1 MRGRHADVRKP
12 EDGSGTADIEARLL
26 ATDAD
31 ALDQRLD
38 AMARAVCDS
47 DPRTLDQR
55 RSDALGA
62 LGHGAERLACQCGN
76 TACDAAGAQPSAV
89 VVHVITHEDS
99 LSDDTPVQL
108 DGKTNP
114 DRPLSPREMTLTEA

>member
-1 MRGRHADVRKP
+1 MRRTEDCARGRYADVRKP

-38 AMARAVCDS
+38 AMARAVCDA

-62 LGHGAERLACQCGN
+62 IGHGADRLSCQCEQ
-76 TACDAAGAQPSAV
+76 ARLPRRRHAAQRRGRARRRPRR
-89 VVHVITHEDS
+89 
-99 LSDDTPVQL
+99 LPV
-108 DGKTNP
+108 
-114 DRPLSPREMTLTEA
+114 R